1 MQKIGFGGSCHWCTE
16 AIFRSLKGIAA
27 VEQGWISS
35 DGENTVPSEAVIVT
49 YDESEISL
57 QILVDIHLHTH
68 SCTAEHS
75 MRDKYRSAVYTFDDA
90 QAAEAEI
97 AISKLQA
104 DFDQPIVTKV
114 LPFQSFRLNDE
125 NYLDYYYKDPSKPF
139 CQNIVTPKLKELIK
153 RFSKHISPERKAQ
166 LAGLY

>member
-16 AIFRSLKGIAA
+16 AIFRSLKGVKI

-35 DGENTVPSEAVIVT
+35 DGENTKPSEAVLVT
-49 YDESEISL
+49 YDENEISL
-57 QILVDIHLHTH
+57 QILIAIHLHTH

-75 MRDKYRSAVYTFDDA
+75 MRDKYRSAVYSFNDK
-90 QAAEAEI
+90 QAIEAKTTVSE
-97 AISKLQA
+97 LQA

-114 LPFQSFRLNDE
+114 LPFQTFRLNDE

-139 CQNIVTPKLKELIK
+139 CQNIVNPKLKELIK
-153 RFSKHISPERKAQ
+153 RFQKYISPERKAQ
-166 LAGLY
+166 LANLY